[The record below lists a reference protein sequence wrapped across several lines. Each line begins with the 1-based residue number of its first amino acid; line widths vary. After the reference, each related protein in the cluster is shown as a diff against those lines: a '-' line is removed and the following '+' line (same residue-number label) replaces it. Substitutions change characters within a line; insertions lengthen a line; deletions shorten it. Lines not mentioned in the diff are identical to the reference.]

1 MITCDEFMAEL
12 GSYLEGDAA
21 VEVRQQLESHLSHC
35 QTCQVVYDS
44 TRKTVK
50 IVTESDSFDLP
61 DAAAK
66 TIADRIMTRIRRDLE
81 S

>member
-12 GSYLEGDAA
+12 GSYLEGDVA

-35 QTCQVVYDS
+35 QTCEVVFDS

-50 IVTESDSFDLP
+50 IVTDSGSFDLP
-61 DAAAK
+61 KAAAK
-66 TIADRIMTRIRRDLE
+66 LIKAKIMAAIRKEL
-81 S
+81 SS

>member
-35 QTCQVVYDS
+35 QTCEVVYDS

-66 TIADRIMTRIRRDLE
+66 AIAGRIMTRIRRDLE